1 MTYEK
6 RMAVLAETAKEDGI
20 ESEEGRRVFAY
31 LCSAAMDYHD
41 AANVTPSRILVQ
53 ALGYTKYRVSKELA
67 ILKKLGL
74 VERTTCGFPAYETYT
89 ENGLVDWDEAHPP
102 LNGFGLTQAG
112 YKSKTYE
119 KADKMQ
125 YDEYKHMCDSRSYE
139 FSFLDENG
147 RKQSEEEFCTKEEA
161 EEHIKELE
169 AKGCT
174 DIKYKEVIMF

>member
-6 RMAVLAETAKEDGI
+6 RMTVLAETAKEDGI

-31 LCSAAMDYHD
+31 LCTAAMDYHD

-89 ENGLVDWDEAHPP
+89 ENGLTDWDEAHPP

-119 KADKMQ
+119 KANKIQ
-125 YDEYKHMCDSRSYE
+125 DEEYRHMCDSGYYT
-139 FSFLDENG
+139 FYYNDENG
-147 RKQSEEEFCTKEEA
+147 SEERDEDFYTKEEA
-161 EEHIKELE
+161 DAHIKELE

-174 DIKYKEVIMF
+174 NIRYEIG